1 LTSYSLFFQK
11 TWRTKLLP
19 LVVTVEVSEEDLEIE
34 VGEGEAEEEVIEDA
48 VEVVVEEGKKRRIG
62 FL

>member
-1 LTSYSLFFQK
+1 LLDSLLQEK

>member
-1 LTSYSLFFQK
+1 
-11 TWRTKLLP
+11 
-19 LVVTVEVSEEDLEIE
+19 VIVEVSEEDLEIE